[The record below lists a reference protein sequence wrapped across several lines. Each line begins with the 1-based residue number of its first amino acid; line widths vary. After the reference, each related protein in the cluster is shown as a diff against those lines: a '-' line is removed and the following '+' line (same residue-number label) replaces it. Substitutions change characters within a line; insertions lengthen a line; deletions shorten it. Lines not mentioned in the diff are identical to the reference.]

1 MNTDELQHIKFEI
14 QDKVA
19 LITLNRPEQMNT
31 WTPTMSRDLSDAM
44 YECDENDTIRAVVI
58 TGAGRAFCAGA
69 DLSGGEDGFT
79 DRVEI
84 NRPPMWPY
92 QIRKPVIA
100 AINGAAVGVG
110 ITYSM
115 LADMRLATPNAK
127 IGFAMVRRGILP
139 ELASHVTVSQVAG
152 FSRAADL
159 LMTGRIISGQEAAD
173 MGVVGEIVDGDALLT
188 RAMEIAEDI
197 AVNTA
202 PVSVAVT
209 KALMW
214 QNLGANIPKLMEAEG
229 KFINWLGQS
238 ADVKAGVQ
246 AFLKKETPDWQ
257 MSPSKDVPEDLA
269 DLLKRPAG

>member
-1 MNTDELQHIKFEI
+1 MNVDELQQITFDV

-19 LITLNRPEQMNT
+19 LVTLNRPDQMNT
-31 WTPTMSRDLSDAM
+31 WTPIMSRDLSDAM
-44 YECDENDTIRAVVI
+44 YECDENDDIRAVVI

-79 DRVEI
+79 ERTEI
-84 NRPPMWPY
+84 KRPPMWPY
-92 QIRKPVIA
+92 QVRKPVIA

-115 LADMRLATPNAK
+115 LADIRLATPTAK

-159 LMTGRIISGQEAAD
+159 LMTGRIFSGQDAAD
-173 MGVVGEIVDGDALLT
+173 MGLISEVADNDHLLQ
-188 RAMEIAEDI
+188 RAMEIAQDI
-197 AVNTA
+197 AINTA
-202 PVSVAVT
+202 PVSVAMT

-214 QNLGANIPKLMEAEG
+214 QNLGANIPKLMETEG
-229 KFINWLGQS
+229 KLIDWLGQS
-238 ADVKAGVQ
+238 TDVKVGVQ
-246 AFLKKETPDWQ
+246 AFLKKQTPQWE
-257 MSPSKDVPEDLA
+257 MSPTKDVPEHLA
-269 DLLKRPAG
+269 GLFKRPAG

>member
-1 MNTDELQHIKFEI
+1 MNIQELQQIDFEVTD
-14 QDKVA
+14 QVA
-19 LITLNRPEQMNT
+19 LVTLNRPEQMNT
-31 WTPTMSRDLSDAM
+31 WTPVMSRELSDAM
-44 YECDENDTIRAVVI
+44 YECDENDNIRAVVI

-79 DRVEI
+79 SKTKI
-84 NRPPMWPY
+84 TRPPMWPY
-92 QIRKPVIA
+92 QVRKPVIA

-115 LADMRLATPNAK
+115 LADIRLATPTAK

-159 LMTGRIISGQEAAD
+159 LMTGRIISGQEASD
-173 MGVVGEIVDGDALLT
+173 MGVVGETHDGEVLLD
-188 RAMEIAEDI
+188 RAMEIAKDI

-202 PVSVAVT
+202 PVSVAMT

-214 QNLGANIPKLMEAEG
+214 QNLGANIPQLMDTEG
-229 KFINWLGQS
+229 KLIAWLGES
-238 ADVKAGVQ
+238 PDVKEGVQ
-246 AFLKKETPDWQ
+246 AFFDKRAPQWQ
-257 MSPSKDVPEDLA
+257 MSPTKDVPA
-269 DLLKRPAG
+269 DLIALTQKPA

>member
-1 MNTDELQHIKFEI
+1 M
-14 QDKVA
+14 
-19 LITLNRPEQMNT
+19 
-31 WTPTMSRDLSDAM
+31 
-44 YECDENDTIRAVVI
+44 
-58 TGAGRAFCAGA
+58 G
-69 DLSGGEDGFT
+69 
-79 DRVEI
+79 
-84 NRPPMWPY
+84 
-92 QIRKPVIA
+92 KPIIA

-115 LADMRLATPNAK
+115 LADIRLATANAK

-173 MGVVGEIVDGDALLT
+173 MGLISEAVDANTLLD
-188 RAMEIAEDI
+188 RAMEIAQDI

-229 KFINWLGQS
+229 KFINWLGQTT
-238 ADVKAGVQ
+238 DVKVGVQ
-246 AFLKKETPDWQ
+246 AFLNKETPQWQ
-257 MSPSKDVPEDLA
+257 MSPTKDVPDDLA